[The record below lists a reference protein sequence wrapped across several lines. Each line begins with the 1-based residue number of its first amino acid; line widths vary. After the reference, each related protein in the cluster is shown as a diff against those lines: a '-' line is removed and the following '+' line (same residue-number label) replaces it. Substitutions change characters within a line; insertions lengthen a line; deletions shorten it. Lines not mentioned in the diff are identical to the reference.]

1 MKTELKIE
9 KRLAEIGVALPDV
22 PKPVASYVPVVSSG
36 NLLFLSGQL
45 CTVDGELKYR
55 GKVGKEVS
63 LEDAC
68 EAAKAAAINSLAV
81 IKQQIGSLDKVKRI
95 VKVVGYVA
103 SEPSFS
109 EQAKVVNGTSDFLV
123 EVFGKKGSHARSA
136 VGVASLPLNVPVEV
150 EMIVEIEE

>member
-1 MKTELKIE
+1 MKIE
-9 KRLAEIGVALPDV
+9 SRLAEIGVILPDV
-22 PKPVASYVPVVSSG
+22 PKPVASYVPAVRSG

-68 EAAKAAAINSLAV
+68 EAAKAAAINSLTV

-103 SEPSFS
+103 SDPNFS
-109 EQAKVVNGTSDFLV
+109 EQPKVVNGTSDFLV
-123 EVFGKKGSHARSA
+123 EVFGEKGSHARSA

>member
-1 MKTELKIE
+1 MKIE
-9 KRLAEIGVALPDV
+9 KHLAEIGVTLPDV
-22 PKPVASYVPVVSSG
+22 PKPVASYVPVVRSG

-45 CTVDGELKYR
+45 CTINGEFKYQ

-63 LEDAC
+63 LEEAC

-81 IKQQIGSLDKVKRI
+81 IKQQIGSLDLVKRI

-103 SEPSFS
+103 SEPGFS
-109 EQAKVVNGTSDFLV
+109 EQARVLNGTSDFLV
-123 EVFGKKGSHARSA
+123 EVFGEKGSHARSA
-136 VGVASLPLNVPVEV
+136 VGVAALPFNVPVEV

>member
-1 MKTELKIE
+1 LKIE
-9 KRLAEIGVALPDV
+9 SRLAEIGVILPDV
-22 PKPVASYVPVVSSG
+22 PKPVASYVPAVRSG

-103 SEPSFS
+103 SDPNFS
-109 EQAKVVNGTSDFLV
+109 EQPKVVNGTSDFLV
-123 EVFGKKGSHARSA
+123 EVFGEKGSHARSA
-136 VGVASLPLNVPVEV
+136 VGVASLPLNVPSK
-150 EMIVEIEE
+150 I

>member
-1 MKTELKIE
+1 MKIE
-9 KRLAEIGVALPDV
+9 SRLAEIGVILPDV
-22 PKPVASYVPVVSSG
+22 PKPVASYVPAVRSG

-103 SEPSFS
+103 SDPNFS
-109 EQAKVVNGTSDFLV
+109 EQPKVVNGTSDFLV
-123 EVFGKKGSHARSA
+123 EVFGEKGSHARSA

-150 EMIVEIEE
+150 EMMTHSS

>member
-9 KRLAEIGVALPDV
+9 KRLAEIGVTLPDV
-22 PKPVASYVPVVSSG
+22 PKPVASYVTAVRSG

-45 CTVDGELKYR
+45 CTIDGELKYR
-55 GKVGKEVS
+55 GKVGKEVA

-103 SEPSFS
+103 SEPSFG

-123 EVFGKKGSHARSA
+123 EVFGDKGSHARSA

>member
-1 MKTELKIE
+1 MKIE
-9 KRLAEIGVALPDV
+9 SRLAEIGVILPDV
-22 PKPVASYVPVVSSG
+22 PKPVASYVPAVRSG

-103 SEPSFS
+103 SDPNFS
-109 EQAKVVNGTSDFLV
+109 EQPKVVNGTSDFLV
-123 EVFGKKGSHARSA
+123 EVFGEKGSHARSA

>member
-1 MKTELKIE
+1 LKIE
-9 KRLAEIGVALPDV
+9 SRLAEIGVILPDV
-22 PKPVASYVPVVSSG
+22 PKPVASYVPAVRSG

-103 SEPSFS
+103 SDPNFS
-109 EQAKVVNGTSDFLV
+109 EQPKVVNGTSDFLV
-123 EVFGKKGSHARSA
+123 EVFGEKGSHARSA

-150 EMIVEIEE
+150 EMIDFRYLYE

>member
-1 MKTELKIE
+1 LKIE
-9 KRLAEIGVALPDV
+9 SRLAEIGVILPDV
-22 PKPVASYVPVVSSG
+22 PKPVASYVPAVRSG

-81 IKQQIGSLDKVKRI
+81 IKQQIESLDKVKRI

-103 SEPSFS
+103 SDPNFS
-109 EQAKVVNGTSDFLV
+109 EQPKVVNGTSDFLV
-123 EVFGKKGSHARSA
+123 EVFGEKGSHARSA

>member
-1 MKTELKIE
+1 LKIE
-9 KRLAEIGVALPDV
+9 SRLAEIGVILPDV
-22 PKPVASYVPVVSSG
+22 PKPVASYVPAVRSG

-103 SEPSFS
+103 SDPNFS
-109 EQAKVVNGTSDFLV
+109 EQPKVVNGTSDFLV
-123 EVFGKKGSHARSA
+123 EVFGEKGSHARSA

>member
-1 MKTELKIE
+1 LKIE
-9 KRLAEIGVALPDV
+9 SRLAEIGVILPDV
-22 PKPVASYVPVVSSG
+22 PKPVASYVPAVRSG

-68 EAAKAAAINSLAV
+68 EAAKAAAINSLTV

-103 SEPSFS
+103 SDPNFS
-109 EQAKVVNGTSDFLV
+109 EQPKVVNGTSDFLV
-123 EVFGKKGSHARSA
+123 EVFGEKGSHARSA

>member
-1 MKTELKIE
+1 MELKIE
-9 KRLAEIGVALPDV
+9 KRLAEIGVTLPDV
-22 PKPVASYVPVVSSG
+22 PKPVASYVPAVRSG

-45 CTVDGELKYR
+45 CTVAGELKYK

-63 LEDAC
+63 LEVAC

-103 SEPSFS
+103 SDPSFS
-109 EQAKVVNGTSDFLV
+109 QQPKVINGTSDFLV
-123 EVFGKKGSHARSA
+123 EVFGDKGSHARSA
-136 VGVASLPLNVPVEV
+136 VGLASLPLNVPVEV
-150 EMIVEIEE
+150 EMIVEIE